1 MRWDTVCVRFRKVAP
16 QKTAETDAIFA
27 HLEQLRQQHQADKT
41 VLRLSMDAK
50 ATVLIGNYSRGG
62 KSRLLVKAADH
73 DFHPSDKVTPYGIFL
88 PEHDRLFLYF
98 TRGPVTSDFI
108 VDCLLDCWLQLAAD
122 FPDVQTLVLLQDN
135 GPENHSRR
143 TQFMQRIT
151 HLADQL
157 QRTVHLLYYPPY
169 HSKYNPVER
178 VWGRLEQHWDGD
190 LLDSA
195 TAVLNFA
202 QSMTWQQRHPV
213 VTFVHQLYH
222 TGVRLAKKAMAS
234 LEQRFDRLKGLEKYS
249 VRIRP
254 LPSPSPG

>member
-1 MRWDTVCVRFRKVAP
+1 MPWGTGCVRCRKVAP
-16 QKTAETDAIFA
+16 KKTAETDAIFT

-50 ATVLIGNYSRGG
+50 ATVLIGDYSRGG
-62 KSRLLVKAADH
+62 KSRLVVKAADH
-73 DFHPSDKVTPYGIFL
+73 DFHPADKLTPYGIFL
-88 PEHDRLFLYF
+88 PDHDRIFLYF

-108 VDCLLDCWLQLAAD
+108 VDCLLDCWSQPAAD

-151 HLADQL
+151 HLADQCQL
-157 QRTVHLLYYPPY
+157 TVQLLYYPPY

-178 VWGRLEQHWDGD
+178 VWGCLEQHWNGD
-190 LLDSA
+190 LLNSA

-202 QSMTWQQRHPV
+202 KSMTWQQRQPV

-222 TGVRLAKKAMAS
+222 TGVRLAKKVMAL
-234 LEQRFDRLKGLEKYS
+234 LEQRFERLMGLEKYS

-254 LPSPSPG
+254 FPSLG